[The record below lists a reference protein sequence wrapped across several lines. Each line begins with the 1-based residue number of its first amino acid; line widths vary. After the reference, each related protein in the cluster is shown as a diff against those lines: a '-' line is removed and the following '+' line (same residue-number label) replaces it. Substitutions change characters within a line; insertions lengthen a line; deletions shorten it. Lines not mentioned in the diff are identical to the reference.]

1 MSYKYYYQIMGLS
14 EDVSQDEVRCAYH
27 KLAHKYHPDVSKDP
41 QAEAKFKE
49 LRKAYQ
55 ILIDPQKR
63 AKYDIQGKQFHV
75 NGDSLRYFLGKLF
88 GLNPSQYGR
97 QPCTDSHVIVYIDLE
112 DSIHGSECNIYV
124 TKPEIDDQGKTE
136 IQHELLNVKIPK
148 GIKPG
153 QTISLS
159 GHGQSVSKGSKAGDL
174 VLEIAFNR
182 HPLYK
187 VIETDI
193 CMDLS
198 VTPFEAKSGTQI
210 KVPTPNGIV
219 DLTIPPK
226 SQPASELRIK
236 GYGLP
241 AKIPGDFVVTLQII
255 RQSENTENANKA
267 YRAVEQSININA

>member
-27 KLAHKYHPDVSKDP
+27 KLAHKYHPDISKDP

-63 AKYDIQGKQFHV
+63 AKYDIQGKQFQV

-112 DSIHGSECNIYV
+112 DSIHGSECNIYL

-136 IQHELLNVKIPK
+136 IKHELLNVKIPI

-153 QTISLS
+153 QTIRLS

-198 VTPFEAKSGTQI
+198 VTPFEAKSG
-210 KVPTPNGIV
+210 IV
-219 DLTIPPK
+219 DLRIPPK
-226 SQPASELRIK
+226 SQQASELRIK
-236 GYGLP
+236 GCGLP

-267 YRAVEQSININA
+267 YRAVKQSINIDA